1 VTASFEFSGVSDGV
15 RVGFRPDLPLAV
27 FYGLEPTLIPEPPG
41 DTDVGGI
48 YEPPATVQVGH
59 SVVAVVFDP
68 VVALME
74 ITFSRGLP
82 LVEFYGLEP
91 TDPTPT
97 PIPVVWRLFDPRTG
111 EPIAEL
117 LDCWVQDA
125 FSRFARTAEV
135 AVYDPDSAIE
145 TAYPLD
151 TPVELWVSEEGAPFE
166 LRFGGFISKVS
177 TDAVHHDLETP
188 RVTNFWLRRRT
199 VFKAYAEQTIS
210 QILEDLVTTL
220 TPLAWDPTL
229 VTVTHD
235 KTLSLTWKGDAL
247 DAVLAELSAASD
259 GEEFGA
265 DDQMR
270 FFFRPRRS
278 SQSPRDFIEGEY
290 LDAEFEDDAQAEVN
304 KVTIYWGQSGATG
317 AVSVQDRASQL
328 RLQQQ
333 FEAPRP
339 VVVEVVKTYPEI
351 SSEAEA
357 RQKAAAILADRQV
370 IRTGTVTTWG
380 GTRIRPGDVCAVRVP
395 EQQIDGTYRIAQVEY
410 DWDSGETAVKLAEN
424 SEGVVDVLAQL
435 SDEVS
440 RIDARAADGDAPLL
454 EIVDLT
460 EEIVVD
466 VELTV
471 WAWMTPRGYVCVR
484 HHPAG
489 VSVIRSSVVDCSEI
503 REETRVQVR

>member
-1 VTASFEFSGVSDGV
+1 MTVSFEFAGFVDGV
-15 RVGFRPDLPLAV
+15 RIGFRPDLPLAE
-27 FYGLEPTLIPEPPG
+27 FYGLAMTLLPEPPG
-41 DTDVGGI
+41 DIDAGEI
-48 YEPPATVQVGH
+48 YVPPAVVQVGQ
-59 SVVAVVFDP
+59 AVVWFAFDP
-68 VVALME
+68 GVALVE
-74 ITFSRGLP
+74 VGFRLDLP
-82 LVEFYGLEP
+82 LVGFYGLVVTEP
-91 TDPTPT
+91 PPAPV
-97 PIPVVWRLFDPRTG
+97 PIVWRIFDPRTG

-135 AVYDPDSAIE
+135 TVYDPDSTLE
-145 TAYPLD
+145 KAYPLD
-151 TPVELWVSEEGAPFE
+151 TPVELWVSEDDGAFE
-166 LRFGGFISKVS
+166 LRFGGFIAKTS
-177 TDAVHHDLETP
+177 TDADTTTWKLLAHD
-188 RVTNFWLRRRT
+188 FWLRRRT

-220 TPLAWDPTL
+220 TPLAWDPAL
-229 VTVTHD
+229 AMPTHD

-247 DAVLAELSAASD
+247 DAVLAELAAASD

-278 SQSPRDFIEGEY
+278 SRSPRDFVEGEY

-304 KVTIYWGQSGATG
+304 KVTIYWGQADATG
-317 AVSVQDRASQL
+317 AISVQDRASQL

-333 FEAPRP
+333 FGAPRP

-351 SSEAEA
+351 GGEAEA
-357 RQKAAAILADRQV
+357 RQKASTVLSERKMLQ
-370 IRTGTVTTWG
+370 TGTVTTWG

-395 EQQIDGTYRIAQVEY
+395 EQQINGTYRIAQVEY
-410 DWDSGETAVKLAEN
+410 DWDSGETIVKLAEN
-424 SEGVVDVLAQL
+424 SEGVVDVLVQL

-460 EEIVVD
+460 EEIVID
-466 VELTV
+466 VELAV
-471 WAWMTPRGYVCVR
+471 W
-484 HHPAG
+484 
-489 VSVIRSSVVDCSEI
+489 
-503 REETRVQVR
+503 TRVVTGNMFVFGTARGGLGDPIAGGGLLGDQRLDWVQR

>member
-1 VTASFEFSGVSDGV
+1 VTASFEFAGASDGV
-15 RVGFRPDLPLAV
+15 RIGFTPD
-27 FYGLEPTLIPEPPG
+27 
-41 DTDVGGI
+41 
-48 YEPPATVQVGH
+48 
-59 SVVAVVFDP
+59 
-68 VVALME
+68 
-74 ITFSRGLP
+74 LP
-82 LVEFYGLEP
+82 LVEFYGLVPTLIAEPPGNTDLGRVVEPPAEVRVGRIRASFEFDPAAAPVEVGFSRELPLTEFYGLVP
-91 TDPTPT
+91 TDPVPATV
-97 PIPVVWRLFDPRTG
+97 PIVWRLFDPRTG
-111 EPIAEL
+111 GQIAEL

-135 AVYDPDSAIE
+135 AVYDPDSALE
-145 TAYPLD
+145 AAYPLD
-151 TPVELWVSEEGAPFE
+151 TPVELWVSEDGAPLE

-177 TDAVHHDLETP
+177 TDADTTTWKLLAHD
-188 RVTNFWLRRRT
+188 FWLRRRT
-199 VFKAYAEQTIS
+199 VFKTYTEQTLL

-220 TPLAWDPTL
+220 TPLTWDPAL
-229 VTVTHD
+229 VAVTYD
-235 KTLSLTWKGDAL
+235 KTLSQTWKGDSL
-247 DAVLAELSAASD
+247 DVVLGELSATSD

-278 SQSPRDFIEGEY
+278 SRSPRDFVEGEY

-304 KVTIYWGQSGATG
+304 KATIYWGQSGATG

-339 VVVEVVKTYPEI
+339 VVVEVVKTHPEI
-351 SSEAEA
+351 GSEAEA
-357 RQKAAAILADRQV
+357 RQKAAAILADRQT

-380 GTRIRPGDVCAVRVP
+380 GARIRPGDVCAVRVP

-410 DWDSGETAVKLAEN
+410 DWDSGETVVKLAEN

-471 WAWMTPRGYVCVR
+471 WTWMTPGDMFVFGAARGGLGDPIVGG
-484 HHPAG
+484 G
-489 VSVIRSSVVDCSEI
+489 VLGDRRGD
-503 REETRVQVR
+503 RVQVR

>member
-1 VTASFEFSGVSDGV
+1 MTASFEFSGVSDGV

-68 VVALME
+68 MVALME
-74 ITFSRGLP
+74 ITFSWGLP

-91 TDPTPT
+91 TDPTST
-97 PIPVVWRLFDPRTG
+97 PLPVVWRLFDPRTG

-166 LRFGGFISKVS
+166 LRFGGFISKTA
-177 TDAVHHDLETP
+177 TDADTTTWKLLAHD
-188 RVTNFWLRRRT
+188 FWLRRRT
-199 VFKAYAEQTIS
+199 VFKTYLERPIS

-220 TPLAWDPTL
+220 TPLTWDPAL
-229 VTVTHD
+229 VAVTYD
-235 KTLSLTWKGDAL
+235 KTLTQTWKGDPL
-247 DAVLAELSAASD
+247 DVVLAELSVASD

-278 SQSPRDFIEGEY
+278 SRSPRDFVEGEY

-333 FEAPRP
+333 FGAPRP
-339 VVVEVVKTYPEI
+339 VVVEVVKTYPELA
-351 SSEAEA
+351 SEAEA

-380 GTRIRPGDVCAVRVP
+380 GARIRPGDVCAVRVP
-395 EQQIDGTYRIAQVEY
+395 DQQVDGTYQIAQIEY
-410 DWDSGETAVKLAEN
+410 DWDSGETVVKLAEN
-424 SEGVVDVLAQL
+424 TEGVVDVLAQL

-466 VELTV
+466 VELAVYTRLV
-471 WAWMTPRGYVCVR
+471 PGDMFVLGTARGGLGD
-484 HHPAG
+484 P
-489 VSVIRSSVVDCSEI
+489 VVGGGRIGDQ
-503 REETRVQVR
+503 RGDVVQVR

>member
-1 VTASFEFSGVSDGV
+1 MTASFEFSGVSDGV

-27 FYGLEPTLIPEPPG
+27 FYGLELTLIPEPPG

-74 ITFSRGLP
+74 ITFSWGLP

-177 TDAVHHDLETP
+177 TDADTTTWKLLAHD
-188 RVTNFWLRRRT
+188 FWLRRRT

-247 DAVLAELSAASD
+247 DATLAELSAASD

-265 DDQMR
+265 DDQMQ

-278 SQSPRDFIEGEY
+278 SRSPRDFIEGEY

-357 RQKAAAILADRQV
+357 RQKAATILADRQV

-410 DWDSGETAVKLAEN
+410 DWDSGETTVKLAEN

-471 WAWMTPRGYVCVR
+471 WAWMTPGDMFAFGITRGGLGDPIVGGGLLGDQR
-484 HHPAG
+484 G
-489 VSVIRSSVVDCSEI
+489 D
-503 REETRVQVR
+503 RVQVR